1 MSRQDYKSVVAM
13 VNRIK
18 QKYLD
23 IPIELKRDLDEVLEH
38 ARNGEKTYGELLDK
52 INEYEAQY
60 GHAISK
66 QYEQVR
72 RDRNR

>member
-23 IPIELKRDLDEVLEH
+23 IPVELKRDLDEVLEY
-38 ARNGEKTYGELLDK
+38 ARSGEKTYGELLDK

-60 GHAISK
+60 GYAISK
-66 QYEQVR
+66 QYEQIK